1 VRGEKGERRAER
13 GPNDVGFL
21 RSPLSRLR
29 SVTVAACVLLA
40 AATIVRLKRGGA
52 PYFERPATIVD
63 HLGPREHEVH
73 REILTLQRVAKT
85 IPRGARVSVIP
96 DDTPHYLTAVA
107 LLPDHVV
114 VRGKGDYVIDVR

>member
-1 VRGEKGERRAER
+1 
-13 GPNDVGFL
+13 
-21 RSPLSRLR
+21 
-29 SVTVAACVLLA
+29 
-40 AATIVRLKRGGA
+40 VRLKRGGG